1 MNTLVFDIETVPDTE
16 LGRRVYGLSGLSD
29 EQVARIM
36 FAQRRQ
42 ETGSEFL
49 SLEQH
54 RVIAISVVMRSRE
67 TLKLWS
73 LGDEGSSE
81 KDLIER
87 FFDGLDRFTPDL
99 VSWNGAGFD
108 LPVLHYRS
116 LLHSITAAR
125 YWETGD
131 GDASFR
137 YSNYLSRFHWR
148 HMDLMDILSG
158 FQARGRASLQ
168 DVACLLRLPGKLGM
182 HGAEVW
188 PAFLAG
194 DLKRI
199 RAYCETD
206 VLNTYLIYLR
216 FELLRGRLSVAEHA
230 AEIARVRRLLAD
242 SPAAHLKEFARAW
255 GAAAAEPAHAEV
267 IPAPAP
273 AAAPDGASQA
283 T

>member
-16 LGRRVYGLSGLSD
+16 LGRKVHGLKDLTE
-29 EQVARIM
+29 EQVGRIM
-36 FAQRRQ
+36 FTQRRQ
-42 ETGSEFL
+42 ENGSEFL

-54 RVIAISVVMRSRE
+54 RVVAISVVMRSRDA
-67 TLKLWS
+67 LKVWS
-73 LGDEGSSE
+73 LGEESSTE

-87 FFDGLDRFTPDL
+87 FFDGLERYTPDL

-116 LLHSITAAR
+116 LLHGVTAAR
-125 YWETGD
+125 YWEMGE

-168 DVACLLRLPGKLGM
+168 DVACLLGLPGKLGM
-182 HGAEVW
+182 HGSQVWEVY
-188 PAFLAG
+188 LQG
-194 DLKRI
+194 GIKRV
-199 RAYCETD
+199 RDYCETD

-216 FELLRGRLSVAEHA
+216 FELLRGRLSTVEHVN
-230 AEIARVRRLLAD
+230 EVARVRRLLAE
-242 SPAAHLKEFARAW
+242 SPAAHFQEFAAAW
-255 GAAAAEPAHAEV
+255 PE
-267 IPAPAP
+267 
-273 AAAPDGASQA
+273 S
-283 T
+283 